1 LFSPHNLGTACRS
14 PLVLTYC
21 LMHVSS
27 CLQKQGQ
34 LRTIVH
40 CLLKQLCLEDAWN
53 VILTQLRLSSR
64 GMYEAAHQ
72 QSSLSKE
79 IEAELARD
87 VQAIGIPI
95 MNFLSWHVVRP
106 PAPVDCMMI
115 TRLGLACSTVAAYLH
130 HSYPLQHTSSIRV

>member
-1 LFSPHNLGTACRS
+1 M
-14 PLVLTYC
+14 LTYC

-40 CLLKQLCLEDAWN
+40 WLLKQLCLKDAWN

-64 GMYEAAHQ
+64 DMYETAYQ

-79 IEAELARD
+79 IEAEVVRD

-95 MNFLSWHVVRP
+95 MARGPRP
-106 PAPVDCMMI
+106 
-115 TRLGLACSTVAAYLH
+115 STA
-130 HSYPLQHTSSIRV
+130 